1 MSNFLH
7 QYPHF
12 SNTLGAVLIHF
23 PILVMG
29 KTEGRSTDWH
39 GHVTALTVG
48 PNYRRLGLARTLM
61 AELERITQDVANGY
75 FVDLFVRMSNEI
87 AIGMYR
93 GLGYSVFRR
102 IVAYYSGFGGGPG
115 NSDEDAYGEY
125 CLSLEVVMK
134 IAYMRDDS
142 IRYAKADE
150 EGQVTAKYT
159 RKRRKLLCAS
169 GKCILLRNL

>member
-1 MSNFLH
+1 
-7 QYPHF
+7 
-12 SNTLGAVLIHF
+12 
-23 PILVMG
+23 MG

-93 GLGYSVFRR
+93 RLGYSVFRR
-102 IVAYYSGFGGGPG
+102 VVGYYSGDGGGPG
-115 NSDEDAYGEY
+115 DGDEDAYGEP
-125 CLSLEVVMK
+125 
-134 IAYMRDDS
+134 S
-142 IRYAKADE
+142 IYICVSK
-150 EGQVTAKYT
+150 
-159 RKRRKLLCAS
+159 S
-169 GKCILLRNL
+169 S